1 MSSKYQINDPEGLY
15 FITFAVVQYVDVFTK
30 ITYKDIFVDSL
41 KYCQVEKGLII
52 YAWVLMTNHVHI
64 IARAD
69 KGYNLSDILRD
80 MKKFTSKTIISA
92 INSDTESRKG
102 WMLWLF
108 RSAGDIN
115 SNNVNYQFWDQDN
128 RPIEL
133 TSNAMMDERLNYI
146 HMNPVKAGI
155 VRKPEDYLYSSAI
168 DYCGG
173 KGLLKIEFIE

>member
-1 MSSKYQINDPEGLY
+1 MSSKYKINDPEGLY

-30 ITYKDIFVDSL
+30 IVYKDIFVNSL
-41 KYCQVEKGLII
+41 QHCQVKKGLII
-52 YAWVLMTNHVHI
+52 YAWVLMTNHVHM

-69 KGYNLSDILRD
+69 KGRDLSNILRD
-80 MKKFTSKTIISA
+80 MKKFTSIALTTA
-92 INSDTESRKG
+92 INNEHESRKS

-108 RSAGDIN
+108 RSAGKVN
-115 SNNVNYQFWDQDN
+115 SNNVNHQFWDQDN

-146 HMNPVKAGI
+146 HMNPVRAGI
-155 VRKPEDYLYSSAI
+155 VGKPEDYLYSSAL

-173 KGLLKIEFIE
+173 KGLLKIEFIA